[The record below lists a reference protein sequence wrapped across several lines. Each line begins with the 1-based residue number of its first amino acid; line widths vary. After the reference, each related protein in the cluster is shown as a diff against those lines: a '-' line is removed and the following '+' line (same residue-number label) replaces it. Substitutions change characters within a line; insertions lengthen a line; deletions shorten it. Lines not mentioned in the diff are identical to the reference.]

1 MIPARDAR
9 RTHRAAHADVSL
21 SHPPDLAAD
30 SAASVSRAPL
40 PRRLAR
46 LAGIGVLCSLATVSA
61 ATREDRVVDLPPLV
75 VEESATPLRWRHAD
89 LPGKEVLSACPDAVT
104 RDFLRRLQLQTNL
117 LAWLL
122 PPSYQ
127 ASSVIPDTY
136 LLLSTDTPRATSAEI
151 LHELLQ
157 RRHGDRSV
165 RGPAPRVAT
174 DGIRFLPNLRLLD
187 VDATVVFVL
196 LDDEE
201 ETGGFSFTIER
212 VRQLLVQRR
221 PRLPPWLVQGLLQ
234 LYPELSF
241 ESEELRADP
250 ARWPARAEK
259 PETAGEDA
267 PTDLVPMATLLA
279 WRASEPGT
287 TPALAVEHRDA
298 QSALFVRWALIDG
311 TPARRTAFWRLVDRL
326 EREPATDSLL
336 RAELGLDFA
345 ELDEALRLF
354 LPRARHER
362 RRIREASPGNAPT
375 PALRDATPAE
385 IARIRGDWERL
396 SIGYVRQRIPELVPR
411 YVERARRTARAGY
424 DQGSRDPSLLAVMG
438 LIEIDAGHP
447 DAARA
452 WLEQAASLGAPRP
465 RALLELA
472 LLRFADIDAAT
483 QSSTAP
489 PTAEQVA
496 AVLGPL
502 QAADALQP
510 ALPPVYTLQ
519 AELWARTHASLSP
532 DQLSR
537 LRRASALFPESSHLA
552 LRTAQLLAL
561 HDQTE
566 AAREVIRRAR
576 PVCEQPA
583 IRPWLD
589 RLEASLESPR
599 GDAPRAQEPQL
610 QRSGSQR

>member
-1 MIPARDAR
+1 M
-9 RTHRAAHADVSL
+9 
-21 SHPPDLAAD
+21 
-30 SAASVSRAPL
+30 
-40 PRRLAR
+40 
-46 LAGIGVLCSLATVSA
+46 VSA

-75 VEESATPLRWRHAD
+75 VEEAATPLRWRHAD
-89 LPGKEVLSACPDAVT
+89 LPGKEILSACPDAVT
-104 RDFLRRLQLQTNL
+104 RDFLRRLQLQTDL

-122 PPSYQ
+122 PPPYQ

-136 LLLSTDTPRATSAEI
+136 LLLSADTPRATSAEI
-151 LHELLQ
+151 LNELLQ
-157 RRHGDRSV
+157 RRTGERSA
-165 RGPAPRVAT
+165 RGTVPRVAT
-174 DGIRFLPNLRLLD
+174 DRIRFLPNLRMLD

-201 ETGGFSFTIER
+201 EAGGFSFTIER
-212 VRQLLVQRR
+212 VRQLLTQRR

-241 ESEELRADP
+241 ENEELRADP
-250 ARWPARAEK
+250 ARWPALAESRDSGDQDS
-259 PETAGEDA
+259 TAA
-267 PTDLVPMATLLA
+267 LLPMAALLA
-279 WRASEPGT
+279 WRPAEPGSA
-287 TPALAVEHRDA
+287 PALAAEQRDA

-311 TPARRTAFWRLVDRL
+311 QPARRAAFWRLVDRL
-326 EREPATDSLL
+326 ENEPVTDSLL
-336 RAELGLDFA
+336 RAEFGLGFA
-345 ELDEALRLF
+345 DLDEALRLY
-354 LPRARHER
+354 LPRARSER
-362 RRIREASPGNAPT
+362 RRIREASPRIAPT
-375 PALRDATPAE
+375 PALRHATPAE

-396 SIGYVRQRIPELVPR
+396 CIGYVRQRIPELVPR

-424 DQGSRDPSLLAVMG
+424 DHGSRDPSLLAVMG

-447 DAARA
+447 AAARV
-452 WLEQAASLGAPRP
+452 WLEQAAALGAPRP

-472 LLRFADIDAAT
+472 LLRFAAIDAAT
-483 QSSTAP
+483 QSPASP

-496 AVLGPL
+496 AVLAPL

-519 AELWARTHASLSP
+519 AEVWARTKASLSLA
-532 DQLSR
+532 QLSR

-561 HDQTE
+561 HDQPE
-566 AAREVIRRAR
+566 AARDVIRRAR

-589 RLEASLESPR
+589 RLEASLDANGVE
-599 GDAPRAQEPQL
+599 APRLQEPQL